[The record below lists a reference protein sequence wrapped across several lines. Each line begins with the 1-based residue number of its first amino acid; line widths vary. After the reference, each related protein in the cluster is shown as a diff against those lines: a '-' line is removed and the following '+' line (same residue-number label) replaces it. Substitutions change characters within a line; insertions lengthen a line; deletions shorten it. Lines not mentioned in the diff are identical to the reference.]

1 MATWVQRQDFKV
13 PTVQAVAEEEDSAH
27 FTDGETVVRR
37 AREGSGARAVQE
49 ALGCPKFPHWNR
61 HPLPTCISYVVG
73 AEDAAVSKT
82 DQGRCRLDLPVH
94 HGHGNGPRRE
104 AEAPRSCG
112 QGPAR
117 QPRQEGW
124 IAVSVQG
131 ALCVWVVSITRWQ
144 RPEGAREEAP
154 EGGKAGGWE

>member
-1 MATWVQRQDFKV
+1 M
-13 PTVQAVAEEEDSAH
+13 
-27 FTDGETVVRR
+27 VRR
-37 AREGSGARAVQE
+37 AREGSGARAVRE

-61 HPLPTCISYVVG
+61 HPLPTCISYVLG

-82 DQGRCRLDLPVH
+82 DQGRCRLDLPLH

-104 AEAPRSCG
+104 AGARRSCG
-112 QGPAR
+112 QGPAG

-124 IAVSVQG
+124 MAVPVQG

-154 EGGKAGGWE
+154 GGGRLEAGSRRRGVRAGAVGSRCLPRGGRDERIC